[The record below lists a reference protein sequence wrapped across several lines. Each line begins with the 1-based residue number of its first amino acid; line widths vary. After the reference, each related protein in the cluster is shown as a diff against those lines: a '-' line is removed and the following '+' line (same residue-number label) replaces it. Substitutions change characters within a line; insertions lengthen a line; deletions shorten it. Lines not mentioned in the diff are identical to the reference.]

1 MNDQATIPTF
11 NSMKMLRAMVGISV
25 ICGVLIVSTYEATL
39 PRIEKLRAEA
49 LKEAIFEVIPDI
61 AVMKSYSYENGI
73 FTMTE
78 SNSDNVIFAGYNE
91 QELLVG
97 LAIPA
102 RGQGYAGTISI
113 LYGYNP
119 INQEVIGFGVLESKE
134 TPGLGDKIEKD
145 QTFLAN
151 FSALDVSLDPS
162 EKLLNHPVTT
172 VKSGEKVNAWEI
184 DGITGATISS
194 RAIGVII
201 NESVS
206 SWAPI
211 ITENQTLFSNIN
223 NIKKSN

>member
-1 MNDQATIPTF
+1 
-11 NSMKMLRAMVGISV
+11 
-25 ICGVLIVSTYEATL
+25 
-39 PRIEKLRAEA
+39 
-49 LKEAIFEVIPDI
+49 
-61 AVMKSYSYENGI
+61 MKSYSYENGI